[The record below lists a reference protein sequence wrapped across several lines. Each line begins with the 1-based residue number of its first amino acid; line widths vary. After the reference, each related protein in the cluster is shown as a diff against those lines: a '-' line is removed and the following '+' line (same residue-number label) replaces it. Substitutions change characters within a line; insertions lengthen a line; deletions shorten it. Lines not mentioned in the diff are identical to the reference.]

1 METFKIYYYG
11 LPSWL
16 RQWIICLQYRRPGFD
31 PWVGKIP
38 WRRKWLPTPAFL
50 PGEFHGQ
57 WSLVG
62 YSPWGHKELD
72 MLEWLSTYAHTILIT
87 LFWYFFMFWHT
98 RSLKTGSNP
107 PILYSKGLHWNVG
120 CARPHPPLN
129 HLVYTLCFW
138 PPPVSYHSYLWN
150 CFIHL
155 TRCEL
160 NFQQPV
166 PHLHPMVKVPSLCC
180 SLGKPFESF
189 VVFVADAFQGNP
201 QAPPWSQRKITQ
213 NVSLES

>member
-16 RQWIICLQYRRPGFD
+16 RQWIICLQCRRPGFD

-57 WSLVG
+57 RSLVG

-87 LFWYFFMFWHT
+87 LFWYFFVFRHT
-98 RSLKTGSNP
+98 RSLKAGSNP

-120 CARPHPPLN
+120 CARPHLPLN
-129 HLVYTLCFW
+129 HLQFTLCA
-138 PPPVSYHSYLWN
+138 SD
-150 CFIHL
+150 HL
-155 TRCEL
+155 LSPIIVIYETVL
-160 NFQQPV
+160 SVLQ
-166 PHLHPMVKVPSLCC
+166 
-180 SLGKPFESF
+180 
-189 VVFVADAFQGNP
+189 D
-201 QAPPWSQRKITQ
+201 
-213 NVSLES
+213 VSLISNSRSPTSTPW